1 MVTDFLHDGY
11 PHRYR
16 RILYVE
22 RLYIATQRRIFNGNF
37 VRKLI
42 FISVYY
48 TLLRRQAHTI
58 RFWRFHPE
66 PRWRG
71 ARTSWPELRRA
82 NA

>member
-42 FISVYY
+42 FILAYY
-48 TLLRRQAHTI
+48 TLLHRQAHTI
-58 RFWRFHPE
+58 RFLRFHPE

-71 ARTSWPELRRA
+71 ARTSWSELRRA